1 MAGSDN
7 TIEAVHERIGS
18 MAESVV
24 HTKERIREL
33 EARLRDLEEKETQEI
48 ESLRK
53 SILKIESKI
62 DAFDSANNDSKQKWS
77 MALNFIVQL
86 MWVVT
91 ASFVLAKLGF
101 EVGNL

>member
-7 TIEAVHERIGS
+7 TTESVHERIGS

-24 HTKERIREL
+24 HIKERVRET
-33 EARLRDLEEKETQEI
+33 EARLRDLEEKEI

-53 SILKIESKI
+53 SILNIESKI

-77 MALNFIVQL
+77 MALNFLVQL